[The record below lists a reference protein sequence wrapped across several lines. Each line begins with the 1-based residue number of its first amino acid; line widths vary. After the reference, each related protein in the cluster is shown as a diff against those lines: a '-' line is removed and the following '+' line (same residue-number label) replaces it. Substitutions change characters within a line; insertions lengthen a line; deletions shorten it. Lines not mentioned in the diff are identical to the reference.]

1 MAGKSFFRPASVAG
15 NAISPSWRLMIDTV
29 LDPKTH
35 LQTLYVA
42 KQNESVMFKVSD
54 LIATLSL

>member
-15 NAISPSWRLMIDTV
+15 NATSPWRLMVDTV

-42 KQNESVMFKVSD
+42 KQNESVIFKVSD